1 MQPQEKK
8 ELNFT
13 QDNSARPGKEP
24 LMVVRDNAEEN
35 LSQVT
40 DENDHID
47 PENSQA
53 TEQLNEEST
62 TEHNRDSG
70 NTNHDHRTDSNITG
84 EKKEKNKQSVGK
96 NHTRKGNIKNQNGDT
111 ENKKNSSGKKKLALS
126 IISILVMGGIAG
138 GVYLYPQIV
147 GKPIMDLVN
156 FQTKK
161 TDGGNLAGSEI
172 VKLKQRMA
180 NVESSLGDVSR
191 LETEL
196 KDMKTN
202 IELLEKEVRNL
213 EENLNREKQAWFAA
227 SDRRQTQ
234 IEQIQKRISDIAA
247 GKEEVS
253 RSEFMALADKLNK
266 IEAEHSKSLRDME
279 LKVVE
284 AVKKA
289 RELRELKE
297 KAGVKV
303 KAAPASPKVDK
314 LLEKYA
320 EKEVTQIG
328 HLKLV
333 QIIPFGSQLIAQ
345 LTDGI
350 SGAMTLIEG
359 DHLDKYIIEKITEK
373 GVILKSPSGEKLHLV
388 EG

>member
-1 MQPQEKK
+1 
-8 ELNFT
+8 
-13 QDNSARPGKEP
+13 
-24 LMVVRDNAEEN
+24 
-35 LSQVT
+35 
-40 DENDHID
+40 
-47 PENSQA
+47 
-53 TEQLNEEST
+53 
-62 TEHNRDSG
+62 
-70 NTNHDHRTDSNITG
+70 
-84 EKKEKNKQSVGK
+84 
-96 NHTRKGNIKNQNGDT
+96 
-111 ENKKNSSGKKKLALS
+111 
-126 IISILVMGGIAG
+126 MGGIAG